1 VANVLVAI
9 RCRYEVEQ
17 SSQLLR
23 VSRRKLL
30 IFGLGAI
37 LLLLQYPL
45 WFGSGGLL
53 TLWQLQREIDHQR
66 AENATLRERN
76 QALEA
81 EVADLKEGLAAIEE
95 RARSELGML
104 KKGETFYQVI
114 EPRPE
119 RDSAKKNPKKAP

>member
-1 VANVLVAI
+1 MN
-9 RCRYEVEQ
+9 
-17 SSQLLR
+17 
-23 VSRRKLL
+23 RRKLL
-30 IFGLGAI
+30 IVGVGAI
-37 LLLLQYPL
+37 LVLLQYPL

-66 AENATLRERN
+66 AENARLKERN

-95 RARSELGML
+95 RARSELGMV

-114 EPRPE
+114 EPKPAGGSNE
-119 RDSAKKNPKKAP
+119 KAVAKP